1 MLLRRT
7 WHANPLVDI
16 EWKVSVEKKVHYICI
31 VRHRIFFQIVFSWWW
46 WEQGAWWISYLYIS
60 EQTRIVLLF
69 ISCSNCYLQLS
80 SLFLKVDTEGFRS
93 YQVPLSYL
101 SSTSQTTYLSTNYQ
115 LPDLIT
121 FRYFNATFYILQ
133 LQTV

>member
-1 MLLRRT
+1 MTCQPPGRYRM
-7 WHANPLVDI
+7 
-16 EWKVSVEKKVHYICI
+16 KSQFRKKSALFASLDTGFFFKLSFLDDGGNKGLGWYL
-31 VRHRIFFQIVFSWWW
+31 IF
-46 WEQGAWWISYLYIS
+46 YIS
-60 EQTRIVLLF
+60 EQIRIVLLF

>member
-1 MLLRRT
+1 MTCQPPGRYRM
-7 WHANPLVDI
+7 
-16 EWKVSVEKKVHYICI
+16 KSQFRKKSALFASLDTGF
-31 VRHRIFFQIVFSWWW
+31 FFQIVFSWWW
-46 WEQGAWWISYLYIS
+46 WELGWYLIFYIS